1 MSSLYYNHNLM
12 QEQIIPNLN
21 NTIDKLNQIIN
32 VRNGMFIPS
41 SFGYK
46 NTLKTIL
53 NDISIIKKSLN
64 SEIDFIN
71 KSNKMLEEE
80 LQSIEKQFQLI
91 SNVEN
96 SNYIK

>member
-1 MSSLYYNHNLM
+1 
-12 QEQIIPNLN
+12 
-21 NTIDKLNQIIN
+21 
-32 VRNGMFIPS
+32 MFIPS
-41 SFGYK
+41 SFGYE

-91 SNVEN
+91 SNVEIKKN
-96 SNYIK
+96 INYIK